1 MCQNLWCEK
10 GCRFRPLLSAYR
22 GTRMK
27 VPSLTSN
34 RSTKR
39 SNLIRERPLRRMIL
53 DRIEVIY
60 VTGVLETLEATGAS
74 IKL

>member
-1 MCQNLWCEK
+1 
-10 GCRFRPLLSAYR
+10 
-22 GTRMK
+22 MK

-53 DRIEVIY
+53 DRREVIY
-60 VTGVLETLEATGAS
+60 VAWVLEPLEATGAS
-74 IKL
+74 VMYLRLCRRYMTIGQVEISFCPVLDTS